1 MNKISIIVES
11 ILAAAVVALFILFF
25 TVTPGRKKPANQEVE
40 ASGELLPIA
49 VINTDSILK
58 NYTLA
63 IEASDKLMSRYEEST
78 VKLDTKAKS
87 LQKEAET
94 FQREVLDFQRKVEAN
109 AFLSRERAESE
120 QSRLQKKEQ
129 QLMAKQQDLENLRQK
144 LSADFMAEQSA
155 LTQQLQDS
163 VQAFLREYNS
173 DGHFHL
179 VLNDAVLMNK
189 VAGYDITDEVI
200 EALEMCVVFALPK
213 RRLEEIALHNQNIQ
227 ILYRKILEEALIE
240 QQSHAD
246 LVRFES
252 AADRYKRI
260 CKEMPQ
266 VVLRAPLVF
275 VASYLE
281 MTPEKLSR
289 VRSST
294 STEPLP

>member
-11 ILAAAVVALFILFF
+11 VLAAAVVALFILFF
-25 TVTPGRKKPANQEVE
+25 TVTPGRKKAANQEIQ

-144 LSADFMAEQSA
+144 LSADFMAEQAA

-163 VQAFLREYNS
+163 VQQYLREYNA
-173 DGHFHL
+173 DGHYHL

-200 EALEMCVVFALPK
+200 EALNA
-213 RRLEEIALHNQNIQ
+213 
-227 ILYRKILEEALIE
+227 
-240 QQSHAD
+240 
-246 LVRFES
+246 
-252 AADRYKRI
+252 RYTK
-260 CKEMPQ
+260 
-266 VVLRAPLVF
+266 
-275 VASYLE
+275 
-281 MTPEKLSR
+281 
-289 VRSST
+289 
-294 STEPLP
+294 

>member
-1 MNKISIIVES
+1 MNKIPSIVES

-25 TVTPGRKKPANQEVE
+25 TVTPGRKKSVNHEVE

-87 LQKEAET
+87 LQKEVET
-94 FQREVLDFQRKVEAN
+94 FQREVVDFQRKVEAN

-129 QLMAKQQDLENLRQK
+129 QLMVKQQDLENLRQK
-144 LSADFMAEQSA
+144 LSADFVAEQTA

-163 VQAFLREYNS
+163 VQAFLREFNA

-200 EALEMCVVFALPK
+200 EALNA
-213 RRLEEIALHNQNIQ
+213 
-227 ILYRKILEEALIE
+227 
-240 QQSHAD
+240 
-246 LVRFES
+246 
-252 AADRYKRI
+252 RYTK
-260 CKEMPQ
+260 K
-266 VVLRAPLVF
+266 
-275 VASYLE
+275 
-281 MTPEKLSR
+281 
-289 VRSST
+289 
-294 STEPLP
+294 